1 MIKKNLLMLA
11 LTSLFFSM
19 DLVEVIGKRNRKV
32 PILLTPAIRKGID
45 LLVATREEVG
55 ISLNNPYVFAKV
67 LRFK

>member
-1 MIKKNLLMLA
+1 MIKKI
-11 LTSLFFSM
+11 FSM

-45 LLVATREEVG
+45 LLVATRELEEVG